1 MDGESKRDV
10 TITQDNDVVLSFVVF
25 YLSFTYSQKIVNNR
39 PFC

>member
-25 YLSFTYSQKIVNNR
+25 ILFKVYLFAKKS
-39 PFC
+39 